1 MILLNLNTMK
11 TTKKEQTKFGN
22 KTIVKSNNLTIKLKF
37 KIKLKIKMKKEPKL
51 LTTYKI
57 YSMIK
62 ILIFDF
68 FHINNSL
75 KN

>member
-1 MILLNLNTMK
+1 MVLLNLNTMK
-11 TTKKEQTKFGN
+11 TTKKEQTKFGK
-22 KTIVKSNNLTIKLKF
+22 KTIVKRNNLTIKFKL

-51 LTTYKI
+51 LTTCKI

-68 FHINNSL
+68 SH
-75 KN
+75 K